1 VHENDATCEPPKLPV
16 SHQEE
21 LGKMSDEHGLIILTG
36 AASGIGRAAAEALA
50 KKSRPLALVD
60 IDSAQLNTV
69 VALCRTTS
77 PLVTG
82 FACDVS
88 DEASVVKIYQQIREQ
103 LGSPQVLINCAGIG
117 RFAPFLE
124 IEPAEWVRMFNVNVM
139 GTVLLTRA
147 VLPNMIAASAG
158 TIINV
163 GSRMAIDAHATTT
176 AYAASK
182 AAILAFSKALA
193 TEVSDKGVKITF
205 LAPGGTKTN
214 LATPK
219 HDSYLE
225 PSAVADAIVYITENS
240 DNAWVRELVVLPLGF

>member
-1 VHENDATCEPPKLPV
+1 MANAD
-16 SHQEE
+16 
-21 LGKMSDEHGLIILTG
+21 GLIILTG

-50 KKSRPLALVD
+50 KKARPLALVD
-60 IDSAQLNTV
+60 VNSEQLSSV
-69 VALCRTTS
+69 VTLCRKTS
-77 PLVTG
+77 PLIAG

-88 DEASVVKIYQQIREQ
+88 DEAIVIKTYKEIREH
-103 LGSPQVLINCAGIG
+103 LGPPQVLINCAGIG

-124 IEPAEWVRMFNVNVM
+124 IEPAEWLRMFHVNVM
-139 GTVLLTRA
+139 GTVLFTRA
-147 VLPNMIAASAG
+147 VLPDMIAGGYG

-182 AAILAFSKALA
+182 AGVLAFSRALA
-193 TEVSDKGVKITF
+193 AEVSAKGVKVTF

-219 HDSYLE
+219 HDGYLE
-225 PSAVADAIVYITENS
+225 PSTVADAIVYIAENGG
-240 DNAWVRELVVLPLGF
+240 NAWVRELVVLPLGF